1 MLQTDALAI
10 LKTGRN
16 VFLTGQPGA
25 GKSHTVNRY
34 VAYLRSCGVEPAITA
49 STGIAATHINGLTI
63 HSWAGIGIKKFL
75 SRNDLQ
81 EMCVVSRLVK
91 RMNGTSVLIIDEIS
105 MLSGATLNLVDQVCQ
120 SLRRSLQPFGGLQVV
135 FVGDFFQ
142 LPPVSRA
149 DEPMPQFAFMSDA
162 WQHAAP
168 TVCYLSE
175 QHRQEDATF
184 LNILSAL
191 RNGSLDEDHLR
202 HLQARQIKREETT
215 DITTLFPH
223 NADVDRINA
232 THLAKLLGKEQS
244 YTMAG
249 HGAPPLIEQL
259 KRGCLSPDRLV
270 LKVGARVMFTK
281 NHFDEGFVNGTTG
294 VVKDFAHDSK
304 YPIVELRSGRRIQ
317 VTPDTWSIDGDG
329 RPLASVI
336 QLPLRLAW
344 AMTVHKSQG
353 MSLDAAFVDLGQAFA
368 YGQGYVAL
376 SRVRTLAGLFLGGL
390 NARALE
396 VDENVLQEDAKF
408 LESSN
413 AAQAELLEIN
423 AADLLAKHE
432 GFVANCGGTT
442 SGFKLFGDKA
452 PRLKKAKKVKEPKWQ
467 KTFDLILNQKTIE
480 EICET
485 LNRQPSTIM
494 DHLDDLLA
502 LKKIA
507 ASDLAHLLFIPGVNE
522 IHGAFESGLK
532 PEFLKPIYEHFNG
545 FYGYDLIR
553 LARLLYSTT
562 SSVGG
567 TTRPA
572 KSSS

>member
-1 MLQTDALAI
+1 MLQTEALAI

-63 HSWAGIGIKKFL
+63 HSWAGIGIKKTL
-75 SRNDLQ
+75 SRGELQ
-81 EMCVVSRLVK
+81 DMLSNSRVVK
-91 RMNGTSVLIIDEIS
+91 RLNDTQVLIIDEIS

-120 SLRRSLQPFGGLQVV
+120 ALRKSMQPFGGLQVV

-142 LPPVSRA
+142 LPPVSRQ

-175 QHRQEDATF
+175 QHRQEDETF
-184 LNILSAL
+184 LSILSAL
-191 RNGSLDEDHLR
+191 RNGSLDEDHLA
-202 HLQARQIKREETT
+202 HLTARQIPRTETT

-232 THLAKLLGKEQS
+232 THLAKLLGKEHS
-244 YTMAG
+244 YAMAG

-259 KRGCLSPDRLV
+259 KRGCLSPDKLT

-294 VVKDFAHDSK
+294 VVKDFASENK

-353 MSLDAAFVDLGQAFA
+353 MSLDAAFVDLSQAFA

-376 SRVRTLAGLFLGGL
+376 SRVRTLAGLYLGGL

-413 AAQAELLEIN
+413 GAQAELLEVN
-423 AADLLAKHE
+423 ADELLVQHE
-432 GFVANCGGTT
+432 AFIANCGGTT
-442 SGFKLFGDKA
+442 SAFKLFGDKA
-452 PRLKKAKKVKEPKWQ
+452 PRIKKAKKVKEPKWQ
-467 KTFDLILNQKTIE
+467 KTLDLICNQKTID
-480 EICET
+480 EICTT
-485 LNRQPSTIM
+485 LDRKPSTIM
-494 DHLDDLLA
+494 DHIDDLLA
-502 LKKIA
+502 LKKIV
-507 ASDLAHLLFIPGVNE
+507 ASDLNHLLFIPGINE
-522 IHGAFESGLK
+522 IHTAFEAGLNS
-532 PEFLKPIYEHFNG
+532 EFLKPIYEHFNG
-545 FYGYDLIR
+545 FYAYDLIR
-553 LARLLYSTT
+553 LARLLYS
-562 SSVGG
+562 V
-567 TTRPA
+567 
-572 KSSS
+572 KK

>member
-49 STGIAATHINGLTI
+49 STGIAATHIGGLTI
-63 HSWAGIGIKKFL
+63 HSWAGIGINKSL
-75 SRNDLQ
+75 SREQLNGMLGLD
-81 EMCVVSRLVK
+81 RLVK
-91 RMNGTSVLIIDEIS
+91 RINATSVLIIDEIS
-105 MLSGATLNLVDQVCQ
+105 MLSGNTLNLVDQVCQ
-120 SLRRSLQPFGGLQVV
+120 ALRKSMQPFGGLQVV

-142 LPPVSRA
+142 LPPVSRQ
-149 DEPMPQFAFMSDA
+149 DEPLPQFAFMSDA

-175 QHRQEDATF
+175 QHRQEDDVF
-184 LNILSAL
+184 LNVLSAL
-191 RNGSLDEDHLR
+191 RQGTMDEDHLR
-202 HLQARQIKREETT
+202 HLQARQVARDESL

-223 NADVDRINA
+223 NADVDRINN
-232 THLAKLLGKEQS
+232 THLAKLLTKEHT

-259 KRGCLSPDRLV
+259 KRGCLSPEKLV

-294 VVKDFAHDSK
+294 VVKDFAHDTK
-304 YPIVELRSGRRIQ
+304 YPIVELRSGRRIA
-317 VTPDTWSIDGDG
+317 VTPDTWSIDPEGK
-329 RPLASVI
+329 PLASVI

-353 MSLDAAFVDLGQAFA
+353 MSLDAAYVDLGQAFA

-376 SRVRTLAGLFLGGL
+376 SRVRTLAGLYLGGL

-396 VDENVLQEDAKF
+396 VDENVLAADAGF
-408 LESSN
+408 LDSSN
-413 AAQAELLEIN
+413 AAEAELLELN
-423 AADLLAKHE
+423 AADLLAQHE
-432 GFVANCGGTT
+432 AFVANAGGTT
-442 SGFKLFGDKA
+442 AAFKLFGDKA
-452 PRLKKAKKVKEPKWQ
+452 PRIKKAKKVKEPKWQ
-467 KTFDLILNQKTIE
+467 KTFDLILAKKTID
-480 EICET
+480 EICAT
-485 LNRQPSTIM
+485 LDRKPSTIM
-494 DHLDDLLA
+494 DHVDDLLA
-502 LKKIA
+502 LKKIVVT
-507 ASDLAHLLFIPGVNE
+507 DLAHLLQLPGINE
-522 IHGAFESGLK
+522 IHQAYQAGLK
-532 PEFLKPIYEHFNG
+532 PEFLKPAYEHFNG

-553 LARLLYSTT
+553 LARILYA
-562 SSVGG
+562 
-567 TTRPA
+567 PQA
-572 KSSS
+572 Q